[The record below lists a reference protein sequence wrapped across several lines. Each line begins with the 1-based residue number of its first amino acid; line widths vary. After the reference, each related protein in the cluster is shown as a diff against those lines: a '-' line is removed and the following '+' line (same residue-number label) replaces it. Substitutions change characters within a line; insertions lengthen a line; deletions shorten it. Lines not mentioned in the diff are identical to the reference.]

1 MKIKY
6 SKTFP
11 YLALVVGICA
21 LSMTGIF
28 VRWAQAPGTV
38 TAAYRM
44 AISTIALT
52 PFFVHFEIQKT
63 TSTNKKWV
71 LPIVLAGLFIAG
83 DHGFLNTAIGLTRI
97 ANTTLLNNMAPLWV
111 AIFALLV
118 WKEKL
123 PGKFWLGLFTA
134 VAGAA
139 VILGSDLMRH
149 PQLGLGDG
157 LAFISSLFYAAY
169 FLNTQV
175 SREKIS
181 TLRYIWGANLMS
193 AIILFAFNFVNGIP
207 VTGYPLQTY
216 LVFLAVGL
224 LSQTVGYFSITY
236 ALGHLPASIVAPTM
250 IAQLVL
256 TSLLAIPL
264 TGETL
269 SMPQI
274 LGGVAV
280 LCGIFLVNSRSNQ
293 SMPVETASTNKTFP
307 V

>member
-1 MKIKY
+1 MRN
-6 SKTFP
+6 SKAFP
-11 YLALVVGICA
+11 YLALIVGICA

-52 PFFVHFEIQKT
+52 PFFIHFET
-63 TSTNKKWV
+63 KKDPKKNAGWI
-71 LPIVLAGLFIAG
+71 LPVVMAGLFIAG

-111 AIFALLV
+111 ALFAWLV

-123 PGKFWLGLFTA
+123 TGRFWLGLFTA
-134 VAGAA
+134 VAGAV
-139 VILGSDLMRH
+139 VILGSDLVKH

-157 LAFISSLFYAAY
+157 LAFVSSLFYAAY

-193 AIILFAFNFVNGIP
+193 AVLLFAFNLINGIP
-207 VTGYPLQTY
+207 VTGYPLRTY
-216 LVFLAVGL
+216 LVFLAIGL

-264 TGETL
+264 TGESL
-269 SMPQI
+269 SLPQI
-274 LGGVAV
+274 CGGLAV
-280 LCGIFLVNSRSNQ
+280 LAGIFLVNSRPNHKL
-293 SMPVETASTNKTFP
+293 PVESSGIK
-307 V
+307 

>member
-1 MKIKY
+1 MAKY
-6 SKTFP
+6 SKSFP
-11 YLALVVGICA
+11 YIALIIGICA

-28 VRWAQAPGTV
+28 VRWADAPGTV

-44 AISTIALT
+44 AISAITLT
-52 PFFVHFEIQKT
+52 PFFLKYEAKR
-63 TSTNKKWV
+63 SSPPAKWF
-71 LPIVLAGLFIAG
+71 LPVALAGLFIAG

-111 AIFALLV
+111 ALFAWLV

-123 PGKFWLGLFTA
+123 GRRFWSGLVIA
-134 VAGAA
+134 LIGAT
-139 VILGSDLMRH
+139 VILGTDLIRH

-157 LAFISSLFYAAY
+157 LAFVSSLFYAAY
-169 FLNTQV
+169 FLVTQRG
-175 SREKIS
+175 RENIS

-193 AIILFAFNFVNGIP
+193 AVILFGYNLINGIP
-207 VTGYPLQTY
+207 ITGYPLRTY
-216 LVFLAVGL
+216 LIFLVLGVF
-224 LSQTVGYFSITY
+224 SQTVGYFSITY

-269 SMPQI
+269 TTTQI
-274 LGGVAV
+274 LGGLAV
-280 LCGIFLVNSRSNQ
+280 LAGIFLVNSKKAQQQPAQN
-293 SMPVETASTNKTFP
+293 PAHL
-307 V
+307 